1 MNVPLELMGD
11 PSEID
16 YPDRRQFPCDKTVD
30 KWKSIGHLYVNY
42 TGLLLE
48 EYRGVPEWCLDVKGY
63 LVNKYNLQDACSS
76 IYCMPPGTI
85 MPEHRDTYPRYKT
98 LHNLDKLEKIC
109 RILVFLN
116 DWESGHYFEVDKKPV
131 VNWTKGEY
139 IMWRGDTPHIAAN
152 VGSTNR
158 YTMQITAHD

>member
-1 MNVPLELMGD
+1 MRVPQELLGD
-11 PSEID
+11 PAKIE
-16 YPDRRQFPCDKTVD
+16 YPDRRQFPCDKTVMN
-30 KWKSIGHLYVNY
+30 WKSIGHLYVNY
-42 TGLLLE
+42 TGLLRE
-48 EYRGVPEWCLDVKGY
+48 EYRGVPDWCLDVKEY
-63 LVNKYNLQDACSS
+63 LVDKYKLQDACSS
-76 IYCMPPGTI
+76 IYNMPPGTI
-85 MPEHRDTYPRYKT
+85 MPEHRDTYPRYKSM
-98 LHNLDKLEKIC
+98 HNLDKLEKIC